1 MANKNNGDIGFFGE
15 FNQFCRG
22 GDSLDIGM
30 KGLNRINDYNF
41 GLDRFN
47 LFEDVLGFGFGKDVA
62 VVTGRGDS
70 FCILFVLAFFAKHIK
85 FIGYLVKFDSSVL
98 FLFLV
103 HRLIRL
109 RTREQYRLK
118 RFNSESVVSIRTS

>member
-1 MANKNNGDIGFFGE
+1 
-15 FNQFCRG
+15 
-22 GDSLDIGM
+22 M

-70 FCILFVLAFFAKHIK
+70 FCPHFYLFWLSSWKHIK
-85 FIGYLVKFDSSVL
+85 FIG
-98 FLFLV
+98 
-103 HRLIRL
+103 
-109 RTREQYRLK
+109 
-118 RFNSESVVSIRTS
+118 

>member
-1 MANKNNGDIGFFGE
+1 
-15 FNQFCRG
+15 
-22 GDSLDIGM
+22 M

-70 FCILFVLAFFAKHIK
+70 FCPHFYLFWLLQETYKVYRVI
-85 FIGYLVKFDSSVL
+85 LVKFEVAACFSYSW
-98 FLFLV
+98 F
-103 HRLIRL
+103 
-109 RTREQYRLK
+109 TA
-118 RFNSESVVSIRTS
+118 

>member
-1 MANKNNGDIGFFGE
+1 MANKNNRDIGFFGE

-22 GDSLDIGM
+22 FPNLGYTSCSRFDIIGM

-41 GLDRFN
+41 RLDRFN

-70 FCILFVLAFFAKHIK
+70 FCPHF
-85 FIGYLVKFDSSVL
+85 YL
-98 FLFLV
+98 FLL
-103 HRLIRL
+103 
-109 RTREQYRLK
+109 
-118 RFNSESVVSIRTS
+118 SS